1 MTVFPLVEHY
11 RAELRAQPR
20 ARLGA
25 AELADQE
32 SDDRGAVQSLA
43 IEGLHG
49 TPEIE
54 ALFAMLHEE
63 RAPAELAVSVVDRYV
78 RDRLVPMAA
87 AETASVAAAS

>member
-43 IEGLHG
+43 IEGLLMAPLKSRPCSPCC
-49 TPEIE
+49 TRS
-54 ALFAMLHEE
+54 AL
-63 RAPAELAVSVVDRYV
+63 PPSW
-78 RDRLVPMAA
+78 P
-87 AETASVAAAS
+87 